1 MRRPFIGSVLV
12 VLMLGVAVPVAAEE
26 RSTEGIVAPASAVAA
41 AWTKDDAS
49 RSSSKTIKALYGSY
63 GVLQGL
69 DMYSTIAARQRG
81 AVEANPLMNT
91 GFTHG
96 AAFKALMGATT
107 MLTVKA
113 IEKKNKKAAIV
124 TMIALNSVTAIV
136 VANNI
141 RNARRLR

>member
-1 MRRPFIGSVLV
+1 MLCRFIGSVV
-12 VLMLGVAVPVAAEE
+12 AIVMLGVAVPVAADEKSADSSVAS
-26 RSTEGIVAPASAVAA
+26 STEVVPMWAKDGAS
-41 AWTKDDAS
+41 K
-49 RSSSKTIKALYGSY
+49 SSSTAVKTLYGSY

-69 DMYSTIAARQRG
+69 DMYSTIVARQRG

-96 AAFKALMGATT
+96 VAFKALMGATT
-107 MLTVKA
+107 MMTVKA
-113 IEKKNKKAAIV
+113 IGKKNKKAAIV

-136 VANNI
+136 VANNM

>member
-1 MRRPFIGSVLV
+1 MLRRFIGSVLAV
-12 VLMLGVAVPVAAEE
+12 VVLGVAVPVAAEE
-26 RSTEGIVAPASAVAA
+26 KSADGGLALSTEVVPVWA
-41 AWTKDDAS
+41 KDEVS
-49 RSSSKTIKALYGSY
+49 KSSSTAVKALYGSY

-69 DMYSTIAARQRG
+69 DMYSTIVARRQG

-96 AAFKALMGATT
+96 VAFKALMGATT
-107 MLTVKA
+107 MMTVKA
-113 IEKKNKKAAIV
+113 IEKKNRKAAIV

-136 VANNI
+136 VANNM